1 MVQRTPLTPFE
12 VATSSLQILLVLS
25 FRCAIRFLKKI
36 ISFRES
42 KKNKNGRLPLLKKH
56 RSQKSSYDSMNRPII
71 PRDMKRAALLMCNKV
86 LYIRISSRESTKQQT
101 IDVYPS
107 KNLDPRTSHDVMN
120 KHIIFWN
127 MKGTAIQM
135 CNKVLKI

>member
-42 KKNKNGRLPLLKKH
+42 KKYKNGHLPLLKKH
-56 RSQKSSYDSMNRPII
+56 RCPKSSYDSMNRHII

-86 LYIRISSRESTKQQT
+86 LYIRISSRESNKQQT